1 MPAPRTKVSKIDLRE
16 TAEADL
22 LAFIRLVSPNRV
34 LGPVHEDLI
43 TWWTR
48 TDAKSHQLTLLPRDH
63 QKSAMIAYR
72 VAWEITKNPAIRVLY
87 ISSTSNLAEK
97 QLKMIKDILTST
109 RYRAFW
115 PEMVHAEEGKR
126 EKWTNS
132 EMSIDHPKRREEG
145 VRDPTVFTGGLTTS
159 LTGLHCDIAVL
170 DDVVVQENAYTED
183 GREKVRQQYSLL
195 ASIESTD
202 SKEWVV
208 GTRYHPLDLYHD
220 LMEMEE
226 EEYDADGEVVSTTP
240 VYEIFERTV
249 EDAGDGTGR
258 YIWPRIA
265 RTSDGK
271 VFGFDARILA
281 RKRAQY
287 LDKSQFYSQY
297 YNDPN
302 HSSTG
307 PIQSNYFQYYDV
319 GHVKRD
325 KGKWFVQGQQLNISA
340 SMDFAYTVKTR
351 SDYTCIAVVGA
362 SADGN
367 YYILDIDR
375 FRVDK
380 MGEMFERLRAMH
392 NRWQFHKIRMEC
404 SAAQGA
410 LVRELK
416 DSYIRP
422 FGLALSIEEYYPTR
436 KEGTKEERIEAILRP
451 RYENKSIWHF
461 RGGHCSTLEQELVLE
476 HPPHDDVK
484 DAVASAVETCVIPR
498 SADWRQQFKV
508 VNGGSASSRFGGAL

>member
-1 MPAPRTKVSKIDLRE
+1 MAPKVTKSTLRDL
-16 TAEADL
+16 AESDL
-22 LAFIRLVSPNRV
+22 LAFIRLVSPHRV
-34 LGPVHEDLI
+34 LGPVHEDLV

-72 VAWEITKNPAIRVLY
+72 VAWEITKNPAVRVLY

-109 RYRAFW
+109 RYRAYW
-115 PEMVHAEEGKR
+115 PEMVNEEEGKR

-132 EMSIDHPKRREEG
+132 EIAVDHPKRREEG

-183 GREKVRQQYSLL
+183 GRDKVRQQYSLL

-202 SKEWVV
+202 SLEWVV

-220 LMEMEE
+220 LMEMTEDR
-226 EEYDADGEVVSTTP
+226 YDADGELVESES
-240 VYEIFERTV
+240 VYEVFERVV
-249 EDAGDGTGR
+249 EDVGDGTGR
-258 YIWPRIA
+258 FIWPRVA
-265 RTSDGK
+265 RASDGK
-271 VFGFDARILA
+271 LFGFDAKVLA

-287 LDKSQFYSQY
+287 LDKSQFYAQY

-302 HSSTG
+302 RSGNAGVRSD
-307 PIQSNYFQYYDV
+307 YFQYYDV
-319 GHVKRD
+319 GHIKRD
-325 KGKWFVQGQQLNISA
+325 RGRWYALGKPINISA
-340 SMDFAYTVKTR
+340 AMDFAYTVKQR
-351 SDYTCIAVVGA
+351 SDYTVIAVVGCD
-362 SADGN
+362 SDGHI
-367 YYILDIDR
+367 YILDIDR

-380 MGEMFERLRAMH
+380 MSEMFERLRASQAKWQY
-392 NRWQFHKIRMEC
+392 NRIRMEC

-422 FGLALSIEEYYPTR
+422 YGLALSIDEYYPSR
-436 KEGTKEERIEAILRP
+436 KEGSKEERIEAVLRP
-451 RYENKSIWHF
+451 RYENKTVWHY
-461 RGGHCSTLEQELVLE
+461 RGGHCGTLEQELVLE

-484 DAVASAVETCVIPR
+484 DAVASAVSTVVQPR
-498 SADWRQQFKV
+498 SLEWRSKIVDMNRKV
-508 VNGGSASSRFGGAL
+508 ANVRFGGAA